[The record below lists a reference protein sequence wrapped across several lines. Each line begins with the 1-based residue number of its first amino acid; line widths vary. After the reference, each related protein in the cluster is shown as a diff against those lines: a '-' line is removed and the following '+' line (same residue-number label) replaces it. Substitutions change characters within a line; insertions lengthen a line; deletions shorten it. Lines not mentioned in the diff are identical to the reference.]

1 MSAMGIWGCYFGLKW
16 SRMFVNYF
24 KQKIIVIELVLY
36 TAGTLMILVFW
47 GVLGL
52 ILLITKSV

>member
-1 MSAMGIWGCYFGLKW
+1 
-16 SRMFVNYF
+16 MFVNYF